1 MKKVLL
7 KILFF
12 LLAFLAGG
20 LIGFILINHYEDLTF
35 GGAAFAF
42 EIILSFLL
50 SYVITTI
57 VHEAGHLVFGL
68 ISGYGFSSFRVGSLM
83 LIKINGKIKLRSFTL
98 AGTGGQCLMIPPEG
112 KNGKQPVILYN
123 LGGVIFNLIFSVIC
137 IALFIIFPYVYI
149 VSLTIL
155 VSCLLSVFLAFANG
169 IPMHVGGVAND
180 GMNALSMSKDDRA
193 KEVFMNQLRMNA
205 ASVKGVRLSDMPDE
219 WFAIPEG
226 ADMNNVTFASI
237 AVFAVNRSFESLNTE
252 KSEKEIEEL
261 LNSGYGIIGL
271 HKNLLTC
278 DLITC
283 RLINNHGEAEI
294 DSLITP
300 ELKKLM
306 ETMKNFISVIRT
318 EYVIALLRDRDEK
331 EAEKKLAIF
340 EKVIKNHP
348 NPSDIENERR
358 LMELALERYNNT
370 KMYT

>member
-1 MKKVLL
+1 
-7 KILFF
+7 
-12 LLAFLAGG
+12 
-20 LIGFILINHYEDLTF
+20 
-35 GGAAFAF
+35 
-42 EIILSFLL
+42 
-50 SYVITTI
+50 
-57 VHEAGHLVFGL
+57 
-68 ISGYGFSSFRVGSLM
+68 
-83 LIKINGKIKLRSFTL
+83 
-98 AGTGGQCLMIPPEG
+98 
-112 KNGKQPVILYN
+112 
-123 LGGVIFNLIFSVIC
+123 
-137 IALFIIFPYVYI
+137 
-149 VSLTIL
+149 
-155 VSCLLSVFLAFANG
+155 
-169 IPMHVGGVAND
+169 
-180 GMNALSMSKDDRA
+180 
-193 KEVFMNQLRMNA
+193 MNQLRMNA

-219 WFAIPEG
+219 WFVIPEG